1 MSQNNSVQFLRNS
14 LVIQNHV
21 VRQVET
27 ATGMH
32 LEMKLHA
39 VQCRPDRGKV
49 DEVIPS
55 CVVVVGGETEEG

>member
-1 MSQNNSVQFLRNS
+1 MCVSQNNRVQSLRNS

-39 VQCRPDRGKV
+39 VQM
-49 DEVIPS
+49 S
-55 CVVVVGGETEEG
+55 S